1 MKKKL
6 TRRNFLLG
14 TAGATTGIALT
25 GLDGTTP
32 LADVDPKTGQMRGK
46 IPVRPPTLI
55 VENKAEL
62 PPKRGL
68 RAVVVGGGWGG
79 LTIAKHLKRR
89 VPEMEV
95 VLIEQRSLFMSC
107 PISNL
112 WLAGLVDFDF
122 ITHSFVDA
130 ARNNNY
136 IFFHG
141 TVLDVDRDKRIVYTE
156 KGYMDYDYLILSPGI
171 DYDYGAIGV
180 HDVQERDALMK
191 RYPAAFKPG
200 SEHITLK
207 QKVDSFEKGL
217 FVLTVPSGN
226 YRCLP
231 APYER
236 TCMIASVFKRKKIPA
251 KVLLLDHNHDI
262 KIKGVGFHNAFN
274 ELYKDYV
281 EYVPSVSLVKVD
293 VEGKSVSDEFD
304 EYKFDDA
311 AIYPRIRA
319 HGLIE
324 HLGLVQDASPQ
335 MEARIDMHRNNIHD
349 DRHVY
354 VIGDARSTGWSK
366 SGSTAQAEARYV
378 ARVIANRIR
387 GIEIPWESPD
397 TTCYSMVGAEPMEA
411 IYFGSKYL
419 PPQSAGTAM
428 DNERFRDYWI
438 DTGAAFAWR
447 DRNMSRSPEMGDEM
461 IGWAL
466 THYAEMFES
475 AEMFPTNEENESS

>member
-1 MKKKL
+1 M
-6 TRRNFLLG
+6 G
-14 TAGATTGIALT
+14 TAGATAGVALT
-25 GLDGTTP
+25 GLKGKGL
-32 LADVDPKTGQMRGK
+32 LADVDPKTGRMRGS
-46 IPVRPPTLI
+46 IPVRKPTI
-55 VENKAEL
+55 IIENKAEL
-62 PPKRGL
+62 PPKRGM

-79 LTIAKHLKRR
+79 LTIAKHLKLR

-95 VLIEQRSLFMSC
+95 VVIERRSMFMSC

-112 WLAGLVDFDF
+112 WLADVVNFDF

-136 IFFHG
+136 LFFQA

-156 KGYMDYDYLILSPGI
+156 RGYMEYDYLILSPGI

-180 HDVQERDALMK
+180 HDAEEKHALMK

-207 QKVDSFEKGL
+207 RKIDSFERGL

-236 TCMIASVFKRKKIPA
+236 ACMIASVFKRKKIPA

-262 KIKGVGFHNAFN
+262 KIKGQGFHAAFN
-274 ELYKDYV
+274 ELYKDYI

-293 VEGKSVSDEFD
+293 LDRPSVSDEFD
-304 EYKFDDA
+304 EYQFDDA

-319 HGLIE
+319 ARLIE
-324 HLGLVQDASPQ
+324 HLGLLQDSSPQ
-335 MEARIDMHRNNIHD
+335 KEARIDMHRNHIHED
-349 DRHVY
+349 KRVY
-354 VIGDARSTGWSK
+354 VIGDSRSTGYSK

-378 ARVIANRIR
+378 ARVIAGRIA
-387 GIEIPWESPD
+387 GVEIPWESPD

-411 IYFGSKYL
+411 IFFGSKYL

-447 DRNMSRSPEMGDEM
+447 DRNMNRSQEMGHEM

-466 THYAEMFES
+466 THYAEMFGS
-475 AEMFPTNEENESS
+475 AEMF

>member
-1 MKKKL
+1 MKKNL
-6 TRRNFLLG
+6 SRRKFLMG
-14 TAGATTGIALT
+14 TAGATAGMALT
-25 GLDGTTP
+25 GISGKTA
-32 LADVDPKTGQMRGK
+32 LADVDPNTGLIRDG
-46 IPVRPPTLI
+46 IPIQKPTII

-79 LTIAKHLKRR
+79 LTIAKHLKLR

-95 VLIEQRSLFMSC
+95 VLIERRSMFMSC
-107 PISNL
+107 PVSNL

-136 IFFHG
+136 LFFQA
-141 TVLDVDRDKRIVYTE
+141 TVLDVDREKRIVYTE
-156 KGYMDYDYLILSPGI
+156 RGYMEYDYLVLSPGI

-180 HDVQERDALMK
+180 HDHEQRQTLMA

-207 QKVDSFEKGL
+207 QKVDTFEKGL
-217 FVLTVPSGN
+217 FLLTVPSGN

-251 KVLLLDHNHDI
+251 KVLLLDHTHDI
-262 KIKGVGFHNAFN
+262 KIKGVGFHAAFD

-281 EYVPSVSLVKVD
+281 EYVPSVSLIEVD
-293 VEGKSVSDEFD
+293 LDRKSVSDEFD
-304 EYKFDDA
+304 EYQFDDA

-319 HGLIE
+319 SRLIE
-324 HLGLVQDASPQ
+324 HLGLVQDSSPQ
-335 MEARIDMHRNNIHD
+335 KEARIDMHRNNIHD
-349 DRHVY
+349 DRRVY
-354 VIGDARSTGWSK
+354 VIGDSRSTGYSK

-378 ARVIANRIR
+378 ARVIAGRLK

-419 PPQSAGTAM
+419 HPQSAGTAM

-438 DTGAAFAWR
+438 DSGVAFAWR
-447 DRNMSRSPEMGDEM
+447 DRNMNRSEEMGQEM

-466 THYAEMFES
+466 THYAEMFGS
-475 AEMFPTNEENESS
+475 GEMFQ